1 MQNFNS
7 QKFLD
12 KYFMKRD
19 LVHPYDF
26 MRYRQLSMDDS
37 IITPQKIRR
46 RLNILK
52 KWPDSFKIF
61 FPKNTPNEDY
71 WNCKLPILSGIVDNE
86 NVTYE
91 VKRECIQYLIN
102 AVENIINLKTTHFT
116 NDSCKII
123 SLISIPD
130 LFSSEIT
137 IFFNQEYYE
146 HFFKRSGKH
155 QTWQSVDN
163 TRSLLKE
170 YNIKLPTNIV
180 LQEVGFIENII
191 DEDYSYQGEVWAI
204 GQLGTW

>member
-1 MQNFNS
+1 
-7 QKFLD
+7 
-12 KYFMKRD
+12 MKRD
-19 LVHPYDF
+19 LDHPYDF

-37 IITPQKIRR
+37 IITSQKIRR

-61 FPKNTPNEDY
+61 FPENASNEDY
-71 WNCKLPILSGIVDNE
+71 WNCKLPILSGIVNNE
-86 NVTYE
+86 HVTYE

-102 AVENIINLKTTHFT
+102 AVENVINLKTTHFI
-116 NDSCKII
+116 NDPCKII
-123 SLISIPD
+123 GLISIPD

-146 HFFKRSGKH
+146 HFFKRSGKY
-155 QTWQSVDN
+155 QTWQPIDGS
-163 TRSLLKE
+163 RSLLKE

-180 LQEVGFIENII
+180 LQEMGFIETII

-204 GQLGTW
+204 GQLGAW